1 MYFVVLSL
9 TKFIDH
15 KPEMAKKVI
24 KHLAL
29 FDKVRKN
36 SYKDI
41 IPIDN
46 II

>member
-1 MYFVVLSL
+1 MNFVRDRT
-9 TKFIDH
+9 TKYIDH